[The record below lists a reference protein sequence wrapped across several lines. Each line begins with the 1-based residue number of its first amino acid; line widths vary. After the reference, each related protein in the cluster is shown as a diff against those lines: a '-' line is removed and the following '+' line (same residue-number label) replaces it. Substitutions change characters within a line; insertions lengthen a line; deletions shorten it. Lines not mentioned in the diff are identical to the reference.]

1 MARVNAADRYGLI
14 GLVFGLQN
22 KDLELITENLLQL
35 GFLEDESQ
43 LEELVPRLRKA
54 LKNATGG
61 TGKARDMNF
70 ASLQAELDEISRE
83 NRLKFCTP
91 PFFTVI
97 IRTLTILEGLALTVD
112 PDFRLVKGAYPFVLA
127 QLLSKDFGGSEWGLN
142 APPELRSLLTRVL
155 VNRKT
160 NRIEWGRLNG
170 LLRLADTGVNT
181 GANEDSRNAASAGD
195 NGDSNSSTEL
205 LTPSKRDTIE
215 LFARFL
221 ASESG
226 LFLKEPLVQEIA
238 EVIDS
243 AASSAEI
250 NIAQIT
256 GGFLRPPP
264 GGGGPVDESQL
275 RGVQKAIEV
284 ISESLGNQVDPSS
297 TEGILSFL
305 QTVIAWLVE
314 AGRDERR
321 REEAR
326 EVIEAGMGV
335 AREVAAEVL
344 ERRTKRAVREAFG
357 IREFA

>member
-1 MARVNAADRYGLI
+1 M
-14 GLVFGLQN
+14 VFGLQN
-22 KDLELITENLLQL
+22 KDLELITENLLKL
-35 GFLEDESQ
+35 GFLEDKSQ
-43 LEELVPRLRKA
+43 LEELIPRLRKA

-70 ASLQAELDEISRE
+70 ASLQAELNEISRE
-83 NRLKFCTP
+83 NRLKFYTP
-91 PFFTVI
+91 PFFTTI
-97 IRTLTILEGLALTVD
+97 IRTLTILEGLALQVD

-160 NRIEWGRLNG
+160 NRIEWERLNG
-170 LLRLADTGVNT
+170 FLRLADGVNLDKQQSD
-181 GANEDSRNAASAGD
+181 GSSSASK
-195 NGDSNSSTEL
+195 SL

-275 RGVQKAIEV
+275 R
-284 ISESLGNQVDPSS
+284 
-297 TEGILSFL
+297 
-305 QTVIAWLVE
+305 
-314 AGRDERR
+314 
-321 REEAR
+321 
-326 EVIEAGMGV
+326 
-335 AREVAAEVL
+335 
-344 ERRTKRAVREAFG
+344 
-357 IREFA
+357 